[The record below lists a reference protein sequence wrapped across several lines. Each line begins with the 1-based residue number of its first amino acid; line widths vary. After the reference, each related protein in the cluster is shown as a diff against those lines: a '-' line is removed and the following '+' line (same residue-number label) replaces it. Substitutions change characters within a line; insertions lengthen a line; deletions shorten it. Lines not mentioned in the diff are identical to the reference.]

1 MKTKI
6 DRVYGII
13 HNGVEQV
20 YNVYYKS
27 GKIVHVYCKHGIPKS
42 VSDFIRSSY
51 VYFVQSDIKLYK
63 LSNDSQLI

>member
-6 DRVYGII
+6 YRVYGII
-13 HNGVEQV
+13 HNGIEQV

-27 GKIVHVYCKHGIPKS
+27 GKIVHIYCKYGIPKS

-63 LSNDSQLI
+63 LSNDSQFI